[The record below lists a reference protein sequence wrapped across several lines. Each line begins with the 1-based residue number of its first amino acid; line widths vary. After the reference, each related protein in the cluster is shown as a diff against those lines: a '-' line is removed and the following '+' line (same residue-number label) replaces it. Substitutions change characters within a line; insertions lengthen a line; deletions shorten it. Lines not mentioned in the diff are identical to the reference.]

1 MAASAAASFTIAGFY
16 PMIGL
21 RMAHALETP
30 LAPLLR
36 DFRELEARGDAFV
49 LATIVSTEGS
59 TYRKPGTQML
69 IATGLEPRGLLSGG
83 CLEADLVAHARDVAQ
98 AGAARSVRYDMRGEH
113 DRVYGIGSGC
123 EGAMRVLL
131 QRVGP
136 AECWQPLAAMAA
148 RVEARA
154 GGALALVVVGA
165 AAGRAWWPAGGDA
178 PWPEPDAVR
187 AARESILPSE
197 TPRRVAFSA
206 GGEVAEALV
215 IPLRPPPLLL
225 VCGAGADARPL
236 AQLAV
241 ALGFEV
247 TVCDHRPALLD
258 PPRFPHCRLRCQPAA
273 EFARVPEL
281 AACDAAIVMGHHFEA
296 DLAYLEALAGCD
308 AIGYVGLLGPAPRR
322 DRLLASLGPRA
333 ALLEARLRAPVG
345 LDIGARTPEAIALAA
360 AGELHA
366 WLAGR
371 GGGPWHERIGR
382 ALA

>member
-1 MAASAAASFTIAGFY
+1 MAASAATSFTIAGFY
-16 PMIGL
+16 PMIRL
-21 RMAHALETP
+21 TMVHPLEAP
-30 LAPLLR
+30 LAPLVR
-36 DFRELEARGDAFV
+36 DFRELEARGDPFV
-49 LATIVSTEGS
+49 LATIVATEGS

-69 IATGLEPRGLLSGG
+69 IASGLEPRGLLSGG
-83 CLEADLVAHARDVAQ
+83 CLEADLVEHARDVAQ

-131 QRVGP
+131 QRVGQ
-136 AECWQPLAAMAA
+136 AECWQPLVAIAE

-154 GGALALVVVGA
+154 GGALALVVDGA
-165 AAGRAWWPAGGDA
+165 AAGRAWWPTGGDA

-187 AARESILPSE
+187 AARAGMAPSGP
-197 TPRRVAFSA
+197 PRRVAFSA

-215 IPLRPPPLLL
+215 IPLPPPPLLL
-225 VCGAGADARPL
+225 VCGAGVDARPL

-241 ALGFEV
+241 ALGFAV

-258 PPRFPHCRLRCQPAA
+258 PARFPDCALRCQPAP
-273 EFARVPEL
+273 EFARLPEL
-281 AACDAAIVMGHHFEA
+281 VACDAAVVMSHHFEV
-296 DLAYLEALAGCD
+296 DLAYLEALCVRG
-308 AIGYVGLLGPAPRR
+308 AIGFVGLLGPAPRR
-322 DRLLASLGPRA
+322 DRLLAALGPRA
-333 ALLEARLRAPVG
+333 AALGARLRAPVG

-371 GGGPWHERIGR
+371 GGGPWHERVGP
-382 ALA
+382 APA